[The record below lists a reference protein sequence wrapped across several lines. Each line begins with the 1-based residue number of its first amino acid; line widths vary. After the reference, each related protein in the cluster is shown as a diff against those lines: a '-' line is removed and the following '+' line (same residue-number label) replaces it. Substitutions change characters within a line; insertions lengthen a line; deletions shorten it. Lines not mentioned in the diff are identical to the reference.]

1 MMIVYEAKV
10 DSVASAAGA
19 EAASSVCAAVGQ
31 LGVVMVAEAAAH
43 HGGGGGQARRPA
55 NILFK
60 KILFIFVAGLSSI
73 TSLRCCNNLKQSLQL
88 LS

>member
-43 HGGGGGQARRPA
+43 HGGGGGETGGPVMKLL
-55 NILFK
+55 ISF
-60 KILFIFVAGLSSI
+60 
-73 TSLRCCNNLKQSLQL
+73 SLE
-88 LS
+88 